1 MPRTTTDQRIR
12 RRVART
18 EWRRI
23 TSTHVRESAE
33 AALRYRRP
41 TDLLRNIAGSAVA
54 DADRMS
60 FEVSRPELLA
70 GDLTGAI
77 IRAFFQTYND
87 LGSGFPEHIA
97 RRALAIVMREGGLLV
112 EEEVALP
119 VWFHGTR
126 IAMFRA
132 DLIVAE
138 RVIVEVKA
146 SRDIEKVHA
155 AQVAHY
161 LKATDLEVGLLVN
174 FGSKPQFQ
182 RVIFQND
189 RKQRQFEAP
198 SEISS

>member
-1 MPRTTTDQRIR
+1 MSI
-12 RRVART
+12 
-18 EWRRI
+18 E
-23 TSTHVRESAE
+23 TSSA
-33 AALRYRRP
+33 A
-41 TDLLRNIAGSAVA
+41 
-54 DADRMS
+54 
-60 FEVSRPELLA
+60 LLA

-77 IRAFFQTYND
+77 IGAFFRTYND

-97 RRALAIVMREGGLLV
+97 RRALAIVMREAGMPV
-112 EEEVALP
+112 EEEVSLP

-126 IAMFRA
+126 IATFRA

-146 SRDIEKVHA
+146 SRDLEKVHA

-174 FGSKPQFQ
+174 FGSRPQFQ

-189 RKQRQFEAP
+189 RKRRQFDATP
-198 SEISS
+198 EISP

>member
-1 MPRTTTDQRIR
+1 
-12 RRVART
+12 
-18 EWRRI
+18 
-23 TSTHVRESAE
+23 
-33 AALRYRRP
+33 
-41 TDLLRNIAGSAVA
+41 
-54 DADRMS
+54 MS

-189 RKQRQFEAP
+189 RKRRQFEAP